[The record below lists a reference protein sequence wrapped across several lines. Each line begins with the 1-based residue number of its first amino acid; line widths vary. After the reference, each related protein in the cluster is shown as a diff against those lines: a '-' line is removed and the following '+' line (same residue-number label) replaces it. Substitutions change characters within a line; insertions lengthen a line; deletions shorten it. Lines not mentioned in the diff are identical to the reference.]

1 MYDIFDYDRF
11 GFYVADDNTTFV
23 NKIECVLHCNSRNIN
38 YKWMFNEQSYDLIDW
53 TLEPRANIHELYA
66 RRARELREKYDY
78 LVLHFSGGHDSGAI
92 LETFMVSDIKLD
104 EVSIVAPRFL
114 TDPDPRDRT
123 AKNTYAEVALCATPN
138 AQYVK
143 EKYQPDLKISHTQ
156 TDKLSVSE
164 LLDKDWIENTH
175 GDLNPGGKF
184 RAHFNWLHKHFQ
196 DLTDQGKTVAHV
208 DGLDKP
214 QFIIRG
220 QDLYVV
226 FSDFIRFRNP
236 DLSDKNQVSLVEH
249 FYWAPS
255 TAELICKQCHMILNK
270 INSMPD
276 SLDFARRLIRGA
288 ENRQYH
294 DWIASIIYPGRFL
307 PIWDTEKSTNQVFR
321 EWDAWFYQDKNTEHY
336 QNWKKVMD
344 YLNVTLDTKWK
355 VNHDS
360 IYTGLRRTYSKTR
373 KIGRIK
379 PNTI

>member
-1 MYDIFDYDRF
+1 
-11 GFYVADDNTTFV
+11 
-23 NKIECVLHCNSRNIN
+23 
-38 YKWMFNEQSYDLIDW
+38 MFNEQFYDQIDW
-53 TLEPRANIHELYA
+53 TVEPRTNIHELYA

-92 LETFMVSDIKLD
+92 LETFMINDIKLD
-104 EVSIVAPRFL
+104 EVNIAAPQL
-114 TDPDPRDRT
+114 IIDPDPNDRT

-184 RAHFNWLHKHFQ
+184 RAHANRLHTRFQ
-196 DLTDQGKTVAHV
+196 DLTDRGRTVAHV

-214 QFIIRG
+214 VFTIRG

-249 FYWAPS
+249 FFWAPS

-276 SLDFARRLIRGA
+276 SLDFARRMIMDR
-288 ENRQYH
+288 NDRRHH
-294 DWIASIIYPGRFL
+294 DWVASIIYPGRFL
-307 PIWDTEKSTNQVFR
+307 PRWDAEKAKNQVIR
-321 EWDAWFYQDKNTEHY
+321 EWDAWFYQDTNTEHY

-344 YLNVTLDTKWK
+344 YLNATLDKKWK
-355 VNHDS
+355 KHDS
-360 IYTGLRRTYSKTR
+360 IYRGLHRTYSKSR

>member
-11 GFYVADDNTTFV
+11 GFYVADDNITFV
-23 NKIECVLHCNSRNIN
+23 SKIECVLHCNSRNIN
-38 YKWMFNEQSYDLIDW
+38 YKWMFNEQFYDQIDW
-53 TLEPRANIHELYA
+53 TVEPRANIHELYA

-92 LETFMVSDIKLD
+92 LETFMINDIKLD
-104 EVSIVAPRFL
+104 EVNIAAPQL
-114 TDPDPRDRT
+114 IIDPDPNDRT

-184 RAHFNWLHKHFQ
+184 RAHANRLHTRFQ
-196 DLTDQGKTVAHV
+196 DLTDRGRTVAHV

-214 QFIIRG
+214 VFTIRG

-249 FYWAPS
+249 FFWAPS

-276 SLDFARRLIRGA
+276 SLDFARRMIMDR
-288 ENRQYH
+288 NDRRHH
-294 DWIASIIYPGRFL
+294 DWVASIIYPGRFL
-307 PIWDTEKSTNQVFR
+307 PRWDAEKARNQVIR
-321 EWDAWFYQDKNTEHY
+321 EWDAWFYQDTNTEHY

-344 YLNVTLDTKWK
+344 YLNVTLDKKWK
-355 VNHDS
+355 KHDS
-360 IYTGLRRTYSKTR
+360 IYLGLHRTYSKSR